1 MKRNSF
7 SAKYLSM
14 DLSLVG
20 LAVAAT
26 MSVGFVNVT
35 PKVIYGEDGRREI
48 YEVESPVIRDLAD
61 STVALIPLRN
71 ILARAGGTFEIKAGT
86 MESEMRV
93 CPSEPYAQ
101 QPAAAMCS
109 GSLVGPDLIA
119 TAGHCVTPSDCSK
132 YAFVFGYRM
141 NNSSSANMSVAG
153 SDVYSCKEIVAREY
167 TNNQD
172 YALVRLDR
180 AVIGHRVLPIDKNP
194 AQSGDEVFVV
204 GHPSGLPTKVT
215 LGGKVR
221 SQQNGY
227 FVTNLDTYGG
237 NSGSAVFSAAS
248 NEMVGILV
256 RGEADFV
263 NGRENGKTC
272 RVSNVCKED
281 GCRGEDVTNISY
293 ISAALNK

>member
-7 SAKYLSM
+7 IAS
-14 DLSLVG
+14 LSL
-20 LAVAAT
+20 AVTAT

-48 YEVESPVIRDLAD
+48 YEVETAVVRDIAD
-61 STVALIPLRN
+61 STVALIPTRN
-71 ILARAGGTFEIKAGT
+71 ILARAGGTFEIRAGT

-93 CPSEPYAQ
+93 CPSEPYSQ

-119 TAGHCVTPSDCSK
+119 TAGHCVSNADCSK
-132 YAFVFGYRM
+132 YSFVFGYRM
-141 NNSSSANMSVAG
+141 NNSSSANMSIG
-153 SDVYSCKEIVAREY
+153 GTDIYTCKEIVAREY

-180 AVIGHRVLPIDKNP
+180 AVIGHRVLPVSSTP
-194 AQSGDEVFVV
+194 VQSGEEVYVV

-221 SQQNGY
+221 SQQKGY

-248 NEMVGILV
+248 NEIVGILV
-256 RGEADFV
+256 RGESDFV
-263 NGRENGKTC
+263 SSQENGKSC
-272 RVSNVCKED
+272 RKSNVCSED

-293 ISAALNK
+293 ISDALNR

>member
-7 SAKYLSM
+7 LASHLSFI
-14 DLSLVG
+14 S

-35 PKVIYGEDGRREI
+35 PKVIYGEDGRHEI
-48 YEVESPVIRDLAD
+48 YEVEQAVIRDMAD
-61 STVALIPLRN
+61 STVALIPIRN

-93 CPSEPYAQ
+93 CPSEPYSQ

-119 TAGHCVTPSDCSK
+119 TAGHCVSSSDCSK

-141 NNSSSANMSVAG
+141 NTSSSANMSVG
-153 SDVYSCKEIVAREY
+153 GNDVYSCKEIVAREY
-167 TNNQD
+167 TSKQD

-180 AVIGHRVLPIDKNP
+180 AVIGHRVLPIDSTP
-194 AQSGDEVFVV
+194 VQTGDEVFVV

-221 SQQNGY
+221 TQESGY

-248 NEMVGILV
+248 NAIVGILV

-263 NGRENGKTC
+263 SGRENGKSC
-272 RVSNVCKED
+272 RISNVCKED

-293 ISAALNK
+293 ISEALNH

>member
-7 SAKYLSM
+7 IASHLYVIS
-14 DLSLVG
+14 

-48 YEVESPVIRDLAD
+48 YEVEQAAIRDLAD
-61 STVALIPLRN
+61 STVALIPIKN
-71 ILARAGGTFEIKAGT
+71 ILARAGGTFEIKAET
-86 MESEMRV
+86 FEEEMRV
-93 CPSEPYAQ
+93 CPSEPYSQ

-109 GSLVGPDLIA
+109 GSLVGPDLVA
-119 TAGHCVTPSDCSK
+119 TAGHCVNSSDCSK

-141 NNSSSANMSVAG
+141 NTSTSANMSVAG
-153 SDVYSCKEIVAREY
+153 SDVYSCKEIVAHEY
-167 TNNQD
+167 TGKQD

-180 AVIGHRVLPIDKNP
+180 AVIGHRVLPIDTTP
-194 AQSGDEVFVV
+194 VQPGDEVFVV

-221 SQQNGY
+221 SQESGY

-248 NEMVGILV
+248 NAIVGILV
-256 RGEADFV
+256 RGESDFV
-263 NGRENGKTC
+263 TGRENGKMC

-281 GCRGEDVTNISY
+281 ACRGEDVTNISY
-293 ISAALNK
+293 ISKALNR

>member
-7 SAKYLSM
+7 IAS
-14 DLSLVG
+14 LSL
-20 LAVAAT
+20 AVTAT

-48 YEVESPVIRDLAD
+48 YEVETAVVRDIAD
-61 STVALIPLRN
+61 STVALIPTRN
-71 ILARAGGTFEIKAGT
+71 ILARAGGTFEIRAGT

-93 CPSEPYAQ
+93 CPSEPYSQ

-119 TAGHCVTPSDCSK
+119 TAGHCVSNVDCSK
-132 YAFVFGYRM
+132 YSFVFGYRM
-141 NNSSSANMSVAG
+141 NNSSSANMSIG
-153 SDVYSCKEIVAREY
+153 GTDIYTCKEIVAREY

-180 AVIGHRVLPIDKNP
+180 AVIGHRVLPVSSTP
-194 AQSGDEVFVV
+194 VQSGEEVYVV

-221 SQQNGY
+221 SQQKGY

-248 NEMVGILV
+248 NEIVGILV
-256 RGEADFV
+256 RGESDFV
-263 NGRENGKTC
+263 SSQENGKSC
-272 RVSNVCKED
+272 RKSNVCSED

-293 ISAALNK
+293 ISDALNR